1 MFMNK
6 KGEINLLELI
16 IILLICIELFLLAR
30 SALGWTS
37 DKVNSG
43 NDALTLNT
51 CESVTKVNS
60 LDGYDCP
67 VNDCAKGEL
76 CSHKVGNYY
85 VGYYD
90 NVSNTIVGN
99 KVAGYNSDLKPVI
112 NGKSFTGNPNT
123 MIIKV
128 TCGNG
133 TITYEWVSSND

>member
-1 MFMNK
+1 MNK

-16 IILLICIELFLLAR
+16 IIILICIELFFVAK
-30 SALGWTS
+30 SALGWS
-37 DKVNSG
+37 NNKVSSG

-51 CESVTKVNS
+51 CESVAKVNS

-67 VNDCAKGEL
+67 VNDCAKGEM
-76 CSHKVGNYY
+76 CTHKVGNYY

-99 KVAGYNSDLKPVI
+99 KVSGYNSGSNPTID
-112 NGKSFTGNPNT
+112 GKSFIGNPGT

>member
-1 MFMNK
+1 MNK

-16 IILLICIELFLLAR
+16 IIILICIELFLLCK
-30 SALGWTS
+30 SAFGWTS
-37 DKVNSG
+37 DKVNIG

-51 CESVTKVNS
+51 CESVAKVNS

-67 VNDCAKGEL
+67 VNDCTKGDL
-76 CSHKVGNYY
+76 CTHKVGNYY

-99 KVAGYNSDLKPVI
+99 KVSGYNSDSNPTI
-112 NGKSFTGNPNT
+112 DGKSFTGNSGT

-133 TITYEWVSSND
+133 TISYEWVRVND